1 MRKLHINNYL
11 LFFFISFIFTV
22 YFVGLNNFWFT
33 KVDWLYGSGD
43 YTNSQLSWQY
53 FQNDEWRFPFGK
65 NPNYG
70 IEIANSIVFTDNIPL
85 LAFLFKTINI
95 FNFGKIQYFSFWIFI
110 SFFLQFYFSYKILFE
125 ATNNN
130 TFAILGSFIF
140 SLCPFFLMRLS
151 HHFALGGHWLILYS
165 FYIAYFL
172 DEKDKNYNWYLIIT
186 LSLLIHFYFTAMIFV
201 IYSCFLLEKIIN
213 QKKVLYLKSLLYK
226 IFFTC
231 FLMYL
236 IGYFES
242 STINSISRGYGE
254 YKLDLLGFFDPQINA
269 KPTWSL
275 FLKDLPSSSL
285 ESFNYLGFGNLIL
298 LASAILLFIF
308 NYNKK
313 ILDKSQ
319 TKVFRISNLLK

>member
-1 MRKLHINNYL
+1 
-11 LFFFISFIFTV
+11 
-22 YFVGLNNFWFT
+22 
-33 KVDWLYGSGD
+33 
-43 YTNSQLSWQY
+43 
-53 FQNDEWRFPFGK
+53 
-65 NPNYG
+65 
-70 IEIANSIVFTDNIPL
+70 
-85 LAFLFKTINI
+85 
-95 FNFGKIQYFSFWIFI
+95 
-110 SFFLQFYFSYKILFE
+110 
-125 ATNNN
+125 
-130 TFAILGSFIF
+130 
-140 SLCPFFLMRLS
+140 MRLS

-172 DEKDKNYNWYLIIT
+172 DEKDKNYNWYIIIT

-226 IFFTC
+226 IFLHV
-231 FLMYL
+231 FLYL

-319 TKVFRISNLLK
+319 NKSI